1 MSSILTATS
10 RRTRRIVVP
19 NVDKYQEMFTT
30 NRERIQEFINSIQ
43 ATDEMPPHHPP
54 SRSVYDRPT
63 WRIINAEVILDINR
77 RAEKLSE
84 FDFMEYLNTVD
95 GEEYN
100 MLLRFQNIIAND
112 ARIAKILRKKYTTEE
127 EEIYLMN
134 WKSTNH
140 SNYRLNHL
148 DMEEPYVFDEND
160 FIR

>member
-1 MSSILTATS
+1 MATATS
-10 RRTRRIVVP
+10 TRTRRTSSRIIVP

-43 ATDEMPPHHPP
+43 ATDK
-54 SRSVYDRPT
+54 
-63 WRIINAEVILDINR
+63 INADAIFDINHH
-77 RAEKLSE
+77 AEKLSE
-84 FDFMEYLNTVD
+84 FDFMEYLNTID

-112 ARIAKILRKKYTTEE
+112 ARIAKILRKKHTTEE
-127 EEIYLMN
+127 DEIHLMN

-148 DMEEPYVFDEND
+148 DMEEPYVFDKND